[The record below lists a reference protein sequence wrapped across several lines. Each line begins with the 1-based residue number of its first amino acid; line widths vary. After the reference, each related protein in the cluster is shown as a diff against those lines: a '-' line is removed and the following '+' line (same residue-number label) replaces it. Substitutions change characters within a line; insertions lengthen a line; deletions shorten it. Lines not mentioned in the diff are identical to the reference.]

1 MGRALEIRD
10 DLTAE
15 QLRALAARERSD
27 RAARRLLA
35 IANALDGM
43 SRADAAT
50 AAGMERQAL
59 RDAVIRYDAEGP
71 AGVRDRPLPG
81 RPPALS
87 EAELVLLF
95 DRVFRGPDPETDG
108 VSAWTLPDLCRWIE
122 ARFDKRLTPQSL
134 SRILRREG
142 FSRQKTRPT
151 HPKTDEAAQRRF
163 EKGGSARRWRAPPQR
178 IPASG

>member
-1 MGRALEIRD
+1 MGRALEIRN

-15 QLRALAARERSD
+15 DLRARAARERSN

-43 SRADAAT
+43 SRSDAAT
-50 AAGMERQAL
+50 AADMERQAL
-59 RDAVIRYDAEGP
+59 RDAVLRCNAEGP
-71 AGVRDRPLPG
+71 AGVRGRPLPG

-87 EAELVLLF
+87 EADPALLF

-108 VSAWTLPDLCRWIE
+108 VSSWTLPDLCRWLE
-122 ARFDKRLTPQSL
+122 ARFDRRLSPQSL

-142 FSRQKTRPT
+142 FSRQKVRPT

-163 EKGGSARRWRAPPQR
+163 EKGGSARR
-178 IPASG
+178 